1 MLERC
6 EPVHTINDT
15 PTCCL
20 PSNLDMLPPRALRR
34 PQSFSTLASVRV
46 SPLVRIGQGPAGRPM
61 TASAS
66 PYVLGFSLTRS
77 ANVAG
82 PDPNGTGRSAEPPAG
97 APAASRS
104 GTGPPGPFATLA
116 RCHQIDCRATARE
129 NLPRE
134 PKPRS
139 GRSIHD
145 RGESDD
151 RIRCRRNSD
160 RPVGGPANSE
170 NRFGPKPI
178 VRACGSVP
186 GLPNGAAKRLV
197 QLHHSKG
204 PPTHRA
210 SARISAEHPARQCC
224 ALNPIR
230 GACLAGP
237 AGAQHG
243 RTAVHRGG
251 SVEARHRSRG
261 PIDGR

>member
-1 MLERC
+1 
-6 EPVHTINDT
+6 
-15 PTCCL
+15 
-20 PSNLDMLPPRALRR
+20 
-34 PQSFSTLASVRV
+34 
-46 SPLVRIGQGPAGRPM
+46 M

-66 PYVLGFSLTRS
+66 PYVLGFSLIRS

-82 PDPNGTGRSAEPPAG
+82 PVPNGTERSAESPAG
-97 APAASRS
+97 APAAFRS

-116 RCHQIDCRATARE
+116 RCHQIECRATARE

-170 NRFGPKPI
+170 NRCGPKPI

-186 GLPNGAAKRLV
+186 GL
-197 QLHHSKG
+197 Q
-204 PPTHRA
+204 
-210 SARISAEHPARQCC
+210 
-224 ALNPIR
+224 
-230 GACLAGP
+230 
-237 AGAQHG
+237 
-243 RTAVHRGG
+243 
-251 SVEARHRSRG
+251 RSRKAACITSSFQRA
-261 PIDGR
+261 PDPSSQCQDFC